1 MSPRLLAQGDVF
13 LVGLSGLSKARREQ

>member
-13 LVGLSGLSKARREQ
+13 LAGLSGLSKARREQ